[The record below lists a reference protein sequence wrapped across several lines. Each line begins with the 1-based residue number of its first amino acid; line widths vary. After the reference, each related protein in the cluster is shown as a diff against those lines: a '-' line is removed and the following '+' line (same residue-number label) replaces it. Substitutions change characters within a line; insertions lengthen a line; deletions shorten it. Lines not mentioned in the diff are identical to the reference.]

1 MGVRSGWTS
10 TGVMMAAQ
18 ASRKYMSA
26 LLLAKCLRSLGGTV
40 PLNANGFVGRGRKT
54 TAAHPLAVSDEGL
67 IRSGSSSS
75 WCNRSCLS
83 PSLYKKSV

>member
-18 ASRKYMSA
+18 ASRKYMNA

-40 PLNANGFVGRGRKT
+40 PLNANGFE
-54 TAAHPLAVSDEGL
+54 VSDEGL

-83 PSLYKKSV
+83 PSCKRSPCK